1 MPYSPVCVLFGVHG
15 VIGRSIHKK
24 LSERLPDYK
33 IFGFDRSRIDASSS
47 EQVSSVID
55 YVNPDLVINCVGM
68 SDPERCEN
76 DPRAAFKSNATVPEV
91 ISSCCSRR
99 KCKLIHFSSYAVF
112 PGRDTAY
119 TEKSRPRPM
128 GTLGRSKWDGEI
140 AIQKL
145 LKNHLIIRPG
155 FLLSPDK
162 RNCLADWI
170 SRAQHNGTVMVREMK
185 VSPIDSVDLAE
196 AVMSLI
202 DADATGTFHVA
213 NRGAAEVRE
222 IAESAISMAGL
233 RAKVAQTPDILNSWF
248 KSLLPRIVLL
258 SPSKYIKST
267 GSDMKPWNDSLRHCL
282 FSMNKPKE

>member
-33 IFGFDRSRIDASSS
+33 IFGFDRSRVDASSMD
-47 EQVSSVID
+47 QVSSVIN

-76 DPRAAFKSNATVPEV
+76 DVMAAFKANATIPEV
-91 ISSCCSRR
+91 IASCCSNK
-99 KCKLIHFSSYAVF
+99 KCKFVHFSSYAVF
-112 PGRDTAY
+112 PGRDTSY
-119 TEKSRPRPM
+119 TERSRPRP
-128 GTLGRSKWDGEI
+128 TSALGRSKWDGEI
-140 AIQKL
+140 AVQKL
-145 LKNHLIIRPG
+145 SKDHLIIRPG

-170 SRAQHNGTVMVREMK
+170 SRAKRNGKVMVREMK

-196 AVMSLI
+196 AVMALI
-202 DADATGTFHVA
+202 DGHASGLFHVA
-213 NRGAAEVRE
+213 NRGVAEVHQ

-248 KSLLPRIVLL
+248 KSPTPRTVIL
-258 SPSKYIKST
+258 SSSKYAKTT
-267 GSDMKPWNDSLRHCL
+267 GGNMKPWNDSLRHCL